1 MNKLILLYV
10 SIVNVYTNSWL
21 KMHVVMHLMR
31 IYLDFMHFHM
41 GFIKVKKGS
50 F

>member
-21 KMHVVMHLMR
+21 KIDVVMHVMS
-31 IYLDFMHFHM
+31 IYLDLMYFHM
-41 GFIKVKKGS
+41 GFIKA
-50 F
+50 